1 MSVQALGWVLE
12 NSAAR
17 LGARLVLI
25 ALANHAHDDG
35 SNAYM
40 SQATIAR
47 EARLTVRQ
55 VRRCLNELETS
66 GEIIRSGKTEHGVVK
81 WQLRMGVLKSAT
93 GQIVPGHSRPS
104 DRTNRAESVHEMSD
118 KPSRNRQEPSGGAH
132 ARPTTDSDYD
142 LQVIG

>member
-1 MSVQALGWVLE
+1 MSVQALSWVLE

-81 WQLRMGVLKSAT
+81 WQLRMGVPKSPA
-93 GQIVPGHSRPS
+93 GQIVPGHSRLPA
-104 DRTNRAESVHEMSD
+104 RTNRAAGVSDMSD
-118 KPSRNRQEPSGGAH
+118 KPLREPSGTVRGAQ
-132 ARPTTDSDYD
+132 ARTTDFSEYD
-142 LQVIG
+142 KAVIG

>member
-81 WQLRMGVLKSAT
+81 WQLRMSDRT
-93 GQIVPGHSRPS
+93 ECPPGHSRPS
-104 DRTNRAESVHEMSD
+104 DRTNRAKSVHEMSD
-118 KPSRNRQEPSGGAH
+118 KPLTEPSRTVRGAQ